1 MVFVPSLEVLMR
13 KVTAGLFHSVDGV
26 VSDPYK
32 FQFDSFDDEL
42 GVGLTR
48 MMETVDTV
56 VLGRVSYQE
65 WAAYWPNASVDEDF
79 AGFINPVEKFVVS
92 RSLKDPLEW
101 QNSQLMD
108 APLEEFVGKLKE
120 RDGGEIAVCGSISV
134 TRQLLFAGLLD
145 SLTLMTHPVVAG
157 TGRRLFEEGDPTTRL
172 VLEDQYRTSKG
183 NVIST
188 YARLGG

>member
-1 MVFVPSLEVLMR
+1 MR

-42 GVGLTR
+42 GEGLTR

-79 AGFINPVEKFVVS
+79 AAFINPVEKFVAS
-92 RSLKDPLEW
+92 RTLKDPLEW

-108 APLEEFVGKLKE
+108 SPLEEFIAKLKE

-157 TGRRLFEEGDPTTRL
+157 SGKHLFQDGDPVTRL
-172 VLEDQYRTSKG
+172 NLKDEYRTGKG
-183 NVIST
+183 NVICT
-188 YARLGG
+188 YTLLNA

>member
-1 MVFVPSLEVLMR
+1 MR

-26 VSDPYK
+26 VSDPFK

-42 GVGLTR
+42 GAGLTR

-56 VLGRVSYQE
+56 VLGRVSYEE
-65 WAAYWPNASVDEDF
+65 WAGYWPNASVDEDF

-92 RSLKDPLEW
+92 RTLAEPLEW
-101 QNSQLMD
+101 QNSHLMD
-108 APLEEFVGKLKE
+108 APLEEFVARLKE

-157 TGRRLFEEGDPTTRL
+157 SGRRLFEDGDPLTRL
-172 VLEDQYRTSKG
+172 ALQDQSRTSKG

-188 YARLGG
+188 YARLEG